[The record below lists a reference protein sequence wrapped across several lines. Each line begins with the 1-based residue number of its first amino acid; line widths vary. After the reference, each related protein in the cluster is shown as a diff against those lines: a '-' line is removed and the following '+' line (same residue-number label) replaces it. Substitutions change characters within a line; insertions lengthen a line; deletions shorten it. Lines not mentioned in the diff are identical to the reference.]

1 MRRPRFAVLATV
13 LLASLASCAPVA
25 TAFNSQSVPVA
36 SDLGPKNAQLEW
48 WYVSGYLPESQLA
61 FHWAQFRVN
70 YKGVP
75 YNTAHVAVT
84 DLSTG
89 NVTFLEQNSP
99 DTAFKFPPLSVRQG
113 DWKLQETS
121 GKYALS
127 AGPLQLN
134 LVPEKP
140 AVVHPPGYSGNAEVG
155 RMYYQSITRLALS
168 GTVAGKPAA
177 GTAWLDH
184 QWGDQ
189 LPGQGALWDWFGL
202 HLDNGVDLMV
212 YRVKNTKGRVVQLA
226 GSWVD
231 QAGVARAVQNFQ
243 ATPHNPWRS
252 PSGREYALNWDLRAD
267 NFNLYVGAVHQNQEL
282 LSNSTR
288 VAYWEGP
295 VAGGGSFGGRAVK
308 VEGMGEFVG
317 GSLGGIP

>member
-1 MRRPRFAVLATV
+1 MRSTRFLLLAAPLAVLV
-13 LLASLASCAPVA
+13 SCAPAA
-25 TAFNSQSVPVA
+25 TAFNPASVPVA
-36 SDLGPKNAQLEW
+36 SDLGPKNSQLEW
-48 WYVSGYLPESQLA
+48 WYVSGYLPDSQLA

-99 DTAFKFPPLSVRQG
+99 DTAFSFPPLSVRQG
-113 DWKLQETS
+113 DWKLQQTA
-121 GKYALS
+121 KQYALD

-168 GTVAGKPAA
+168 GTVAGKPAS

-202 HLDNGVDLMV
+202 HLSNGADLMV
-212 YRVKNTKGRVVQLA
+212 YRVKNTAGKVVQLA

-231 QAGVARAVQNFQ
+231 KDGVARAVENFQ
-243 ATPHNPWRS
+243 ATPKGTWRS
-252 PSGREYALNWDLRAD
+252 PSGREYTLNWDLRAD

-295 VAGGGSFGGRAVK
+295 VAGGGSFGGQPVK